1 MQIFFHLCAGIGYNV
16 QRYGAVALVGGG
28 MSFCRR
34 TKPSQLFAYSANFVM
49 DKNHD
54 TRRESP
60 AVPGRPVPRW

>member
-1 MQIFFHLCAGIGYNV
+1 
-16 QRYGAVALVGGG
+16 
-28 MSFCRR
+28 
-34 TKPSQLFAYSANFVM
+34 M